1 VIRQTFITVPKIFT
15 RGALKIN
22 KENYC
27 MAEIGFDSEK
37 LNIYFK
43 DKYLKEDAFYVKEVF
58 HSNKIFLTDFFCRL
72 N

>member
-1 VIRQTFITVPKIFT
+1 
-15 RGALKIN
+15 
-22 KENYC
+22 